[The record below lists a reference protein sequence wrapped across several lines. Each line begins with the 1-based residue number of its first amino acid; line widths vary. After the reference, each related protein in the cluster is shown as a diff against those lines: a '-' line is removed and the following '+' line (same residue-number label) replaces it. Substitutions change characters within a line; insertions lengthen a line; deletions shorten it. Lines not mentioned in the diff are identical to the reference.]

1 MINFG
6 DVIKKHKNYNPNWQ
20 QIPDHSCRITIIR
33 GSGSG
38 KTNSLFS
45 LIIQQPDTGKIYLIA
60 KYLFEAKYEMI

>member
-6 DVIKKHKNYNPNWQ
+6 DVKHENHNPNWQ
-20 QIPDHSCRITIIR
+20 QIPDHPYRITIIR
-33 GSGSG
+33 GSGSR

-45 LIIQQPDTGKIYLIA
+45 LIIQQPDIGKIYLIA